1 MIYKQ
6 LFDQNLDAGLII
18 EPIENRI
25 LKANRTTIELLG
37 FTEKEL
43 YELQASALFGDT
55 LVHLITF
62 TQQII
67 EQGNGWSDQLS
78 LQHKDGSCTQ
88 IFCNAVHSNDSS
100 PDVIVMMMQ
109 PVPVIIQR
117 QIDTRGREHL
127 EDGLLEWKRVEKLFT
142 DFELQNELIL
152 NAAGEGIYGI
162 NAQGNTTFINPAAVD
177 ILNWTED
184 ELLGKN
190 IHNMIHYS
198 HSDGSYYNEVDCPIF
213 SAFRDGEVYQVENEV
228 FWRKDGKAVPVE
240 YTSTPIRQ
248 NGELVGAVVV
258 FRDVSE
264 RNQANAKLREALN
277 EVERL
282 KQRLEMENTYLLEE
296 IREEYNHHAIVGRSE
311 VVRQVNRQ
319 IELVA
324 PTDANVLITGESGT
338 GKELIAR
345 AIHESSL
352 LHDRPLIRVNCA
364 AIPHELFESE
374 FFGHIKGSFTG
385 AVSDRAGRFE
395 LADNGT
401 LFLDEV
407 GELPL
412 QLQAKL
418 LRVIQEGTFEK
429 LGDTRTHKVNVRIIA
444 ATNRDLKQYVDDGKY
459 REDLY
464 FRLNVFPI
472 ESAPLRKRVD
482 DIPLLAKHFLK
493 NASKRFGKHDRYI
506 TKSNMQ
512 KMLSYHW
519 PGNIREL
526 ENVIERAVIV
536 STSHK
541 IDIDLP
547 IKSKRQNGINNTAHI
562 GPSNE
567 AHKIL
572 TDDDRYQRD
581 RQMIIQALKQT
592 GGKVFGPNGAAELLD
607 VKPTTLASRIKRM
620 GIKKPVKGTDE

>member
-18 EPIENRI
+18 APIENRI
-25 LKANRTTIELLG
+25 LEANRSAIELLG
-37 FTEKEL
+37 FSEKEL
-43 YELQASALFGDT
+43 LDLKASALFGDT

-62 TQQII
+62 TQQIMAKG
-67 EQGNGWSDQLS
+67 QGWSDQMS
-78 LQHKDGSCTQ
+78 LQHKEGSC
-88 IFCNAVHSNDSS
+88 IPVFCNAVHSTDSGL
-100 PDVIVMMMQ
+100 DVIVMMIQ

-117 QIDTRGREHL
+117 QIDARGREHL

-142 DFELQNELIL
+142 DFEHQNELIL

-177 ILNWTED
+177 ILNWTEE

-190 IHNMIHYS
+190 IHKMIHHS
-198 HSDGSYYNEVDCPIF
+198 HGDGSYYKEVECPIF

-228 FWRKDGKAVPVE
+228 FWRKDGTAVPVE

-277 EVERL
+277 EVENL

-374 FFGHIKGSFTG
+374 FFGHVKGSFTG

-429 LGDTRTHKVNVRIIA
+429 VGDTRTHKVNVRIIA

-482 DIPLLAKHFLK
+482 DIPLLANHFLK

-506 TKSNMQ
+506 TKRNMQ
-512 KMLSYHW
+512 KLLSYDW

-536 STSHK
+536 STSYK

-547 IKSKRQNGINNTAHI
+547 IKSKKQSGTNNSAYIGHSNNAH
-562 GPSNE
+562 E
-567 AHKIL
+567 IL
-572 TDDDRYQRD
+572 TDDDRLQRD
-581 RQMIIQALKQT
+581 RQMIIQVLEQT
-592 GGKVFGPNGAAELLD
+592 GGKVFGPNGAAEILD
-607 VKPTTLASRIKRM
+607 VKPTTLASRIKRL
-620 GIKKPVKGTDE
+620 GIKKPGKGTDI